1 MEKPDVHILVCMSF
15 RGLEPKGKCFQKGAQ
30 DMLQYLE
37 MEMADR
43 GIVGLVSS
51 TGCLKQC
58 DEGPV
63 MIVYPHNH
71 WYGNVDSEEAVDEIL
86 DALEDGGAC
95 ESRLL
100 A

>member
-15 RGLEPKGKCFQKGAQ
+15 RGLEPKGKCIKKGAQ

-63 MIVYPHNH
+63 FIVYPHNY
-71 WYGNVDSEEAVDEIL
+71 WYGRVDSEEAVDEIL
-86 DALEDGGAC
+86 DALEEDRIC
-95 ESRLL
+95 ESRRM